1 MDIIQKLELYPHI
14 DEELKTLNENLTT
27 ITKCKYDISIT
38 SDLSGMP
45 GSGKISNPTAD
56 HVVRIVTADNKK
68 IANIAQK
75 IEELN
80 NIHSEVFDA
89 LMILTYAEKKTIELK
104 HFKHKSGDTIWSQIG
119 YSRSRGYDI
128 YNRALEKVRMK
139 LISSD

>member
-14 DEELKTLNENLTT
+14 NEELMKLTENLAT
-27 ITKCKYDISIT
+27 INKCKYDISIT

-56 HVVRIVTADNKK
+56 HVEKIIISDDEK
-68 IANIAQK
+68 IAEIAK
-75 IEELN
+75 KVENLN
-80 NIHSEVFDA
+80 KIHSEVFDA
-89 LMILTYAEKKTIELK
+89 LMTLSYVEKKTIELK
-104 HFKHKSGDTIWSQIG
+104 HFEHRSGNMIWSEIG

-128 YNRALEKVRMK
+128 YNRALEKVRKK